1 MDRIETVGDVLNNLA
16 KTLDA
21 DFLEPDDA
29 RPDWAA
35 RRVDVARLR
44 ESVRDELFGEYARR
58 RATTPP
64 RPRCPSSTR
73 SRPQPRSPS
82 SPRPTWR
89 RGAPRPAALTTP
101 R

>member
-44 ESVRDELFGEYARR
+44 ESVRDDLFGEYARR
-58 RATTPP
+58 LDADEARGEDVALARVNAATVLGEWPDWLKVIDVPLHKERA
-64 RPRCPSSTR
+64 
-73 SRPQPRSPS
+73 
-82 SPRPTWR
+82 
-89 RGAPRPAALTTP
+89 
-101 R
+101 